1 MSRTN
6 KTGLIT
12 AFLFI
17 ALTSALG
24 CSDTSKM
31 ASASE
36 RSMDVITK
44 APKEHLGVAMDAVA
58 GERFASVSAAAR
70 TDSSIANEG
79 SALAEIADATANR
92 KIIYTARLNV
102 VVEDFVDV
110 PQSVRSLVKQYG
122 GFISVSNVGSMQGR
136 SRSGSWT
143 IRIPVDQYQD
153 FLSATGE
160 LGQTASLSQNA
171 DDVSEE
177 FFDAKARVS
186 NKKKLEARIVKLL
199 EKSDHKIQHVIEVER
214 ELGRVREEIECIE
227 GRIRYLTDR
236 TSLTTVHLNIRE
248 QRNYVPETAPT
259 FTSRISSAWT
269 ASLVRF
275 QLTAENL
282 AVFAVGNFL
291 GFCVLAAIALV
302 GFLVFRR
309 FLGSAVTAS

>member
-1 MSRTN
+1 MIRTN
-6 KTGLIT
+6 QTGLII
-12 AFLFI
+12 AFLFV
-17 ALTSALG
+17 ALTSTSG
-24 CSDTSKM
+24 CSDISET
-31 ASASE
+31 ASASK
-36 RSMDVITK
+36 RSNHAFVA
-44 APKEHLGVAMDAVA
+44 APKEHLGMAMDAV
-58 GERFASVSAAAR
+58 GNERFAAVSAAAR
-70 TDSSIANEG
+70 KDNSIANEG

-110 PQSVRSLVKQYG
+110 PKSVRSLVNQHG

-143 IRIPVDQYQD
+143 IRIPVDQYQL

-186 NKKKLEARIVKLL
+186 NKKKLEERIVKLL

-236 TSLTTVHLNIRE
+236 TSLTTVHLDIRE

-259 FTSRISSAWT
+259 FTSRIANAWT

-282 AVFAVGNFL
+282 AVFVVGKFL
-291 GFCVLAAIALV
+291 GFCTLAVIVLI
-302 GFLVFRR
+302 GFFVFRR
-309 FLGSAVTAS
+309 FLGSTLTAS

>member
-1 MSRTN
+1 MTRTN

-12 AFLFI
+12 AFLFV
-17 ALTSALG
+17 ALTSSLG

-31 ASASE
+31 ASVST
-36 RSMDVITK
+36 RSMDVFAA
-44 APKEHLGVAMDAVA
+44 APKEHLGVAMDAV
-58 GERFASVSAAAR
+58 SSLAR
-70 TDSSIANEG
+70 TTSSEGGEG
-79 SALAEIADATANR
+79 SAMTEITEAEVADATANR

-110 PQSVRSLVKQYG
+110 PQSVRSLVKQHG
-122 GFISVSNVGSMQGR
+122 GFISVSKVGSMQGR

-143 IRIPVDQYQD
+143 IRIPVDQYQN
-153 FLSATGE
+153 FLSASGE

-236 TSLTTVHLNIRE
+236 TSLTTVHLDVRE

-259 FTSRISSAWT
+259 FSSRIASAWT

-282 AVFAVGNFL
+282 AVFIVGNFI
-291 GFCVLAAIALV
+291 GFCLLAAIGLV
-302 GFLVFRR
+302 CFFVFRR
-309 FLGSAVTAS
+309 FRGNAVTAS